1 MKRLWHGLLLVGFIL
16 TALPQS
22 AHALV
27 FHGRIPP
34 GTVKLGY
41 GWNIEPE
48 LQALL
53 KNHRHVAG
61 HFTDAPTWW
70 DGHFTAEYLY
80 QGREPELQKLI
91 DDLDGLIYPH
101 VKIVVADAEGM
112 WDGNRLSG
120 HKQSIAYDWSLT
132 LSETK
137 MDNPAKYQHDGNS
150 IVNEPIVLLRVYL
163 SDRLD
168 RSRLRIPQKLLDT
181 PNLPSGYQIINTDG
195 PVDALHALAR
205 AAKRD

>member
-1 MKRLWHGLLLVGFIL
+1 MKRCDLSLVLAMAIWSL
-16 TALPQS
+16 VSQS

-27 FHGRIPP
+27 FFGDIPP

-41 GWNIEPE
+41 DWNIEPE

-80 QGREPELQKLI
+80 QGCEPEVQKLI
-91 DDLDGLIYPH
+91 DDLDRLIYPH
-101 VKIVVADAEGM
+101 VKVVVADAEGM
-112 WDGNRLSG
+112 WDGNRLTNP
-120 HKQSIAYDWSLT
+120 KTSIAYDWSLT

-137 MDNPAKYQHDGNS
+137 MDNPVKYQHDGKS
-150 IVNEPIVLLRVYL
+150 VVNEPIIVLRVYL
-163 SDRLD
+163 GDRME
-168 RSRLRIPQKLLDT
+168 RSRLRIPQKLLGT
-181 PNLPSGYQIINTDG
+181 PHLPSGYQVINTAG

-205 AAKRD
+205 AARQE

>member
-1 MKRLWHGLLLVGFIL
+1 MQRCAWILVVAAALWSQ
-16 TALPQS
+16 P

-27 FHGRIPP
+27 FVGDIPP
-34 GTVKLGY
+34 GSVKLGD

-53 KNHRHVAG
+53 KSHRHIAG
-61 HFTDAPTWW
+61 YFTDAPTWW

-80 QGREPELQKLI
+80 QGRERQLQTLI

-101 VKIVVADAEGM
+101 VKIVVSKAEGM
-112 WDGNRLSG
+112 WDGNRLTG
-120 HKQSIAYDWSLT
+120 HTQAIAYDWSLT

-137 MDNPAKYQHDGNS
+137 MKNPAKYQHDGKS
-150 IVNEPIVLLRVYL
+150 VVNEPIVVLRIYL
-163 SDRLD
+163 DDRLD
-168 RSRLRIPQKLLDT
+168 PNRLRIRQQLLDT
-181 PNLPSGYQIINTDG
+181 PNLPSGYQVIDTDR

-205 AAKRD
+205 AARRD